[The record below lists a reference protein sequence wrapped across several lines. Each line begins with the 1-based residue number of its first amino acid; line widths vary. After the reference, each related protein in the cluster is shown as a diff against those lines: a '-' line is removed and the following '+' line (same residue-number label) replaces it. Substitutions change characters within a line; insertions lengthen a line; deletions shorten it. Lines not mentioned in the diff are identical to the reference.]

1 MYDLDFLGKD
11 EKFFISH
18 NWLVKNK
25 VPEIYLKI
33 FDKFYLNQS
42 VDVFELMTTCQE
54 LQDINFVKWLYS
66 KIPYD
71 SQPILYLDKLD
82 SSLFYLGD
90 VIVEGDAT
98 ISDFVAIKG
107 NLRVK
112 KTLTVNKKGG
122 ILLKKYS
129 RIITNNLL
137 MTNHSFINASMIF
150 ADDVVMK
157 DFAHVQGSIEA
168 ENIFTSGKIRIDDS
182 VRAKNLL
189 MYSGTIHGS
198 VSVTN
203 FEFGYGQVTGVV
215 STNNLK
221 YLEISTHY

>member
-18 NWLVKNK
+18 SWLVKNK

-54 LQDINFVKWLYS
+54 LQDINFVNWLYS
-66 KIPYD
+66 KMPYD
-71 SQPILYLDKLD
+71 GQPTLFLDKLD
-82 SSLFYLGD
+82 SNLFYLGN
-90 VIVEGDAT
+90 VVVEGDA
-98 ISDFVAIKG
+98 IVSDFVAIKG
-107 NLRVK
+107 SLRVK
-112 KTLTVNKKGG
+112 KTLTVNKKGR

-129 RIITNNLL
+129 KIITSNLL
-137 MTNHSFINASMIF
+137 MTNHSFINASRIY

-168 ENIFTSGKIRIDDS
+168 ENIFTSGKISINNS

-198 VSVTN
+198 VSVKN
-203 FEFGYGQVTGVV
+203 FEFGYGQVNGVV
-215 STNNLK
+215 LTSNLK
-221 YLEISTHY
+221 HLEISTRY